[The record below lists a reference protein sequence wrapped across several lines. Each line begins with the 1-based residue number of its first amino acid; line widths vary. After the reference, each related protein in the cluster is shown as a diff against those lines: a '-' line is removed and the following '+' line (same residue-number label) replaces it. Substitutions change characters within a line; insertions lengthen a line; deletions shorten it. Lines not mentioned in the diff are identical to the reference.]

1 MKERGGGRR
10 EKCECREWC
19 KGGRDERREEIHQ
32 VGGREGGRACVGVG
46 QVSVEV
52 AEAGRDI
59 SGTENERQ
67 EDMAEA
73 WREEGKEGGGK
84 SGEVDIE
91 EHDGGRMDREAGEW
105 KEAGREGGKNREAG
119 WKEGGREG
127 GRGGGRGRTSLFLSR
142 GSTRQGG
149 SCPGRLNDRP
159 GSTQWHPFLED
170 DEVTLARA

>member
-1 MKERGGGRR
+1 MKGRGRGRGDERGVQG
-10 EKCECREWC
+10 CC
-19 KGGRDERREEIHQ
+19 K
-32 VGGREGGRACVGVG
+32 GGREGGRAYLGIA

-127 GRGGGRGRTSLFLSR
+127 GRGGGREGKYQSLS
-142 GSTRQGG
+142 
-149 SCPGRLNDRP
+149 
-159 GSTQWHPFLED
+159 
-170 DEVTLARA
+170 